1 MSVTSESFYVSVEI
15 AKVGSEM
22 WHMQNMLNYKL
33 DNVKKKIVEIATNI
47 LKCQQQK
54 KKDGRSRNICVQRAS
69 GTLTSIIA
77 FLWHETTISSYKL

>member
-47 LKCQQQK
+47 LK
-54 KKDGRSRNICVQRAS
+54 
-69 GTLTSIIA
+69 
-77 FLWHETTISSYKL
+77 